1 MDRRPSF
8 VHARRALWAAVLLAQ
23 FLLGYC
29 VNTVAKLLSCSVGF
43 DVADAARRVLS
54 SLTVSFVPFVL
65 PLPIVPIGFVWACFA
80 FCSRFADPPFVDAPW
95 RKLRSVVLACLAG
108 CAVSEAWM
116 LLEEWSFA
124 RSVEGQ
130 QVTEA
135 FVSRSWPFE
144 GFGLFYRPD
153 RGMWAVD

>member
-8 VHARRALWAAVLLAQ
+8 VFARRALWAAVLLAQ
-23 FLLGYC
+23 FLFGYC

-43 DVADAARRVLS
+43 DVADAAQRVLS

-65 PLPIVPIGFVWACFA
+65 PLPIVPVGFVWACFA
-80 FCSRFADPPFVDAPW
+80 LCSRFTDPPFVDAPW
-95 RKLRSVVLACLAG
+95 RKLRSVVLACLVGSAAG
-108 CAVSEAWM
+108 EAWM
-116 LLEEWSFA
+116 LLEDWSFA

-130 QVTEA
+130 QVTQA